1 MATFM
6 CVICAG
12 LVAGDKILVEST
24 SGQVLLMLFDVPYT
38 LMGVTDAVMVG
49 GLGKKQRLFS
59 KDARKEIMRRKMRE
73 KGQLAAEEQQE
84 EGRYARSPK
93 RAGEGSPTA
102 RAAVLSA

>member
-1 MATFM
+1 M

-12 LVAGDKILVEST
+12 LVAGDQTLAEST

-49 GLGKKQRLFS
+49 GLGKKRRLFS
-59 KDARKEIMRRKMRE
+59 KDAKKEIMRRKMRE

-93 RAGEGSPTA
+93 RGAEGSPTA
-102 RAAVLSA
+102 RPAVLSA